1 RMSCLS
7 DRNAKEN
14 ITRVGTHSLGIGLY
28 LFDYKFAYRLT
39 WGYARQFG
47 VMADEVE
54 KVLPEAVCT
63 QPDGYKMVDYAM
75 LGIDRDCQ

>member
-1 RMSCLS
+1 MSCIS

-28 LFDYKFAYRLT
+28 LFDYKLAYRLT
-39 WGYARQFG
+39 WDYARQFG

-63 QPDGYKMVDYAM
+63 QPDG
-75 LGIDRDCQ
+75 